1 MPYVPG
7 HEEDGFLKKL
17 DITAADIEAKADQC
31 SKVSFTWWYS
41 LVRLRLLLLLLS

>member
-31 SKVSFTWWYS
+31 SKVSLY
-41 LVRLRLLLLLLS
+41 LSIIGCRVHVSIQ